1 MKTEKTSPIAR
12 LGIYFSKNYRITIIA
27 ILILVGFGF
36 LTYAKFLKREGFPS
50 VDIPYVIVQSQYF
63 VNDANKVDTEVTTK
77 ILDEISDVDQ
87 VKEIQSN
94 STDYGS
100 IIFVE
105 FESGLTSEDGAKLL
119 KDELNGQDIL
129 PEGVKP
135 EFITIAADKVN
146 GIYDLVFSISAD
158 RSVTDLQ
165 TKASEIAE
173 EIKKVSLVADAEYMP
188 IVEER
193 TDFRTGR
200 TVTLQTGFNRVGS
213 KNNGELEFKPAIN
226 IGVNKKNKDIGTLE
240 ISEAIREKIEDL
252 KKEGKLDG
260 YEVTYGF
267 DLADTLE
274 YQLDSLQENAIVAV
288 ITILVVLFFF
298 INWRAATVLGLFLPL
313 TLGGVFI
320 ALYLIGYSLNT
331 ISLFALILVL
341 GLFVDDG
348 TIVVEAIDYYKKKG
362 IKGREALIAA
372 INDIGVP
379 DMIGTLT
386 TLLVFVPL
394 IFVSGILGDFIR
406 LLPITVILALAISLI
421 IALTILPT
429 LTNIA
434 VRDEKEKT
442 AHKGSIQKLINVLLY
457 GFTNSILKIGE
468 YISSFISFYLRKWYL
483 TLGILIISIV
493 LIGVGLATAGML
505 KFNVFP
511 PTKDS
516 NFITMSLSFPN
527 NTDVEVAEDLTI
539 KLEESMQENLG
550 EYIESIDYLEG
561 NESDVYVSI
570 ALTDMGKRKTT
581 SVEIA
586 NKINSKIVKIDGLQG
601 EAVSQGAGPGASEFP
616 FAMQVFATDQEVL
629 ENATKDISEFI
640 KNKDVGDDV
649 KVTTVVVDNLATI
662 SKIDNR
668 RFAEV
673 RAKFTDN
680 SNTGAVLKLEYLI
693 KEEYGSEKLES
704 LGLNEESLGFDF
716 GQESENLE
724 SFNSVIFAAL
734 AALVV
739 MYILLVVQFNSF
751 SQPLLVLLAIPLS
764 FPGLF
769 PGLYLTDNPFSFF
782 VMIGV
787 TGLIGIV
794 VNNTIML
801 ISYANNNRRNGK
813 SISESISRAVK
824 ARFRP
829 ILSTSSVTIAG
840 LLPLALT
847 DPFWEGLAFT
857 IIFGLISSVILVIF
871 AFPAYYAVFE
881 KMRNYKDRLF
891 PGLKSE

>member
-1 MKTEKTSPIAR
+1 MKTEKNSPISK

-27 ILILVGFGF
+27 ILILLGLGF
-36 LTYAKFLKREGFPS
+36 LTYARFLKREGFPS
-50 VDIPYVIVQSQYF
+50 VDIPYVVIQSQYF
-63 VNDANKVDTEVTTK
+63 VNDANKVDSEVTTE
-77 ILDEISDVDQ
+77 IINEISDVDQ
-87 VKEIQSN
+87 INQIQSN

-105 FESGLTSEDGAKLL
+105 FESGLTSEEGAKLL
-119 KDELNGQDIL
+119 KDELNGTNFL
-129 PEGVKP
+129 PEGVEP
-135 EFITIAADKVN
+135 EFITIAADKIN
-146 GIYDLVFSISAD
+146 GIYDLVFSISSDKPIAEI
-158 RSVTDLQ
+158 Q

-173 EIKKVSLVADAEYMP
+173 EIKEINLVSDAEFMP
-188 IVEER
+188 ILEER

-200 TVTLQTGFNRVGS
+200 TVTLKTGFNRVGL
-213 KNNGELEFKPAIN
+213 KDNGELEFFPAIN
-226 IGVNKKNKDIGTLE
+226 IGVNKKNREVGTLE
-240 ISEAIREKIEDL
+240 ISEAVREKIEDL
-252 KKEGKLDG
+252 KATGRLEG

-274 YQLDSLQENAIVAV
+274 YQLDSLQENAILAI

-298 INWRAATVLGLFLPL
+298 INWRAASILALFLPL

-320 ALYLIGYSLNT
+320 VLYLIGYSLNT
-331 ISLFALILVL
+331 ISLFALVLVL

-362 IKGREALIAA
+362 LKGREALVAA

-379 DMIGTLT
+379 DIIGTLT
-386 TLLVFVPL
+386 TLLVFIPL

-406 LLPITVILALAISLI
+406 LLPITVIIALVISLI

-429 LTNIA
+429 LTNVA
-434 VRDEKEKT
+434 VRDEKPIERNKT
-442 AHKGSIQKLINVLLY
+442 ALRRIINIIFY
-457 GFTNSILKIGE
+457 GFTNLILKIGE
-468 YISSFISFYLRKWYL
+468 KISGFISFYLRKWYL
-483 TLGILIISIV
+483 TLGV
-493 LIGVGLATAGML
+493 LVVSVVLVGAGLATAGML

-516 NFITMSLSFPN
+516 NFITMNLSFPN
-527 NTDVEVAEDLTI
+527 NTEVGVAEDLTI
-539 KLEESMQENLG
+539 QLENLIKDDLG
-550 EYIESIDYLEG
+550 EYIKEIDYLEG
-561 NESDVYVSI
+561 NESGVYVSI
-570 ALTDMGKRKTT
+570 ALSEMDKRDVT

-586 NKINSKIVKIDGLQG
+586 DRINAKILSINDLQG

-629 ENATKDISEFI
+629 ENAAKDISEFI
-640 KNKDVGDDV
+640 KDKEVGDDV
-649 KVTTVVVDNLATI
+649 RVTTVVIDNLATI

-673 RAKFTDN
+673 KAKFTDN
-680 SNTGAVLKLEYLI
+680 SNTGAVLKLKDLI
-693 KEEYGSEKLES
+693 TEEYDAEKLED

-813 SISESISRAVK
+813 SISESISRAIK